1 MPCLNTTLHSKSTV
15 LTILSHGGLW
25 SSTSNCLLSNT
36 RGTYPHYCLLTIAQ
50 LSLQTSRDLLLDPLS
65 PFMLIFD
72 AVNDVISY
80 KNMARVTVIVT
91 KMSSTHFTTEKLLPK
106 VSGFPESQTGRSQ
119 GPTLGI
125 SSPPSSFSE
134 TFSKL

>member
-1 MPCLNTTLHSKSTV
+1 
-15 LTILSHGGLW
+15 
-25 SSTSNCLLSNT
+25 
-36 RGTYPHYCLLTIAQ
+36 
-50 LSLQTSRDLLLDPLS
+50 
-65 PFMLIFD
+65 MLIFD